1 MNISGSYLYDR
12 PLERKENCC
21 HEGAD
26 LVALTN
32 NVHALLS
39 RYGMDTTTVQFQRE
53 MEWQLLFIDP

>member
-39 RYGMDTTTVQFQRE
+39 RYGMDTTTV
-53 MEWQLLFIDP
+53 